1 MSILFNTKVT
11 NLLNELVD
19 NRYSLNIE
27 TKGDYVHPEGLTIL
41 ATSFNNKIYKIV
53 LVNGMNKHAEEN
65 KIVLMQLLAVTD
77 KENLIQQLRITNS
90 KKINVN
96 IKHKFS
102 NMITLQYEVLEEK
115 EEEEEIS
122 WNDEAIEV
130 GKVDL
135 IDSKEIL
142 NIISNNFAEY
152 EMYI

>member
-19 NRYSLNIE
+19 NNYSLKIE
-27 TKGDYVHPEGLTIL
+27 TKGDYVHQEGLTIL
-41 ATSFNNKIYKIV
+41 ATSFNKKIYKIV

-65 KIVLMQLLAVTD
+65 QTVLMQLLAITD
-77 KENLIQQLRITNS
+77 KENLIQQLKIAYS
-90 KKINVN
+90 KEIDVN
-96 IKHKFS
+96 IKHDFS
-102 NMITLQYEVLEEK
+102 NIITLQYEVLEYKK
-115 EEEEEIS
+115 EDESS